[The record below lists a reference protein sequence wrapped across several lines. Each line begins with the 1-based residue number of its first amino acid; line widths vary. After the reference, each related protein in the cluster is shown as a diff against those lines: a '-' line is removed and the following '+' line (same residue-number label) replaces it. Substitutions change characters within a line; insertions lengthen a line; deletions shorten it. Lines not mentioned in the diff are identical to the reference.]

1 MAGILL
7 KSYKVKHHTSGII
20 PVRTNTRE
28 IRELFSFPATYSW
41 LQFTF
46 YMFLQ
51 AAKKQSKASKRTA
64 FNSAITLPVDA
75 LDALISF
82 SCEVGWSEVR

>member
-7 KSYKVKHHTSGII
+7 KSYKVKHHTSGTI
-20 PVRTNTRE
+20 PVRTDTRE
-28 IRELFSFPATYSW
+28 IRELFSFPATYSLSR

-51 AAKKQSKASKRTA
+51 AAKKQSKASKINA
-64 FNSAITLPVDA
+64 FHSAITFPV
-75 LDALISF
+75 DALISF